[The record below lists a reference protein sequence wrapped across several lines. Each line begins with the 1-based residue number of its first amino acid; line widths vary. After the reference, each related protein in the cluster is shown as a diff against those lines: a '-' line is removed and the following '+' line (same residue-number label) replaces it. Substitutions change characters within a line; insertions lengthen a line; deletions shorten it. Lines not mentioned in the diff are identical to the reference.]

1 MIYLWSLYARRQQ
14 QAARV
19 RAARMA
25 DEAAA
30 ESAKERGN
38 DALKEKN
45 YGEAIKAYSE
55 VRRAG
60 RLLVPSLCL
69 ADSWAAGA

>member
-1 MIYLWSLYARRQQ
+1 
-14 QAARV
+14 
-19 RAARMA
+19 MA

-55 VRRAG
+55 VRKAG

>member
-1 MIYLWSLYARRQQ
+1 MRTCTIAARRIWLW
-14 QAARV
+14 ARV
-19 RAARMA
+19 RTARMA